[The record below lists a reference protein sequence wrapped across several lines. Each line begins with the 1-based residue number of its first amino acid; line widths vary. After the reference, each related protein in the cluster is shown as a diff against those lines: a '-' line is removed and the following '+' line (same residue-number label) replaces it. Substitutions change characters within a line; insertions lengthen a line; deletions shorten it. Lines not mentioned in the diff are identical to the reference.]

1 MHLKAVIEQVWRCTW
16 RPRSNKF
23 GDALGGHDRSRL
35 EHCLKVVDLEAVDRE
50 GGATAAETLFI
61 G

>member
-1 MHLKAVIEQVWRCTW
+1 V
-16 RPRSNKF
+16 F
-23 GDALGGHDRSRL
+23 GDTLGGHDRSRL
-35 EHCLKVVDLEAVDRE
+35 EEYLEVVDLEAVDRE

>member
-1 MHLKAVIEQVWRCTW
+1 M
-16 RPRSNKF
+16 F
-23 GDALGGHDRSRL
+23 GDALGGYYRSTLKKYL
-35 EHCLKVVDLEAVDRE
+35 EVVDLEAIKRK

>member
-1 MHLKAVIEQVWRCTW
+1 V
-16 RPRSNKF
+16 F
-23 GDALGGHDRSRL
+23 GDTLGGHDQLRFEENL
-35 EHCLKVVDLEAVDRE
+35 EVVDLEAVDRE